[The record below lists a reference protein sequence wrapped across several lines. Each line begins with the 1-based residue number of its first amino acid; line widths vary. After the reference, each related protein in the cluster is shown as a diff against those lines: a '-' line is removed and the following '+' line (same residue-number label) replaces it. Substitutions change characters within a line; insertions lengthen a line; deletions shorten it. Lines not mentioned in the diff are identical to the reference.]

1 MGAHW
6 MVFRNCCNKFHF
18 HFRKFGPIQK
28 LRIPIVSLSTLAQV
42 RPDINRVDHKDWL
55 SPNEV
60 LKVFNGIRDPQLL
73 ISTFHKV
80 SLRKDYKPNEALYS
94 IIMERLAYAQMFDAI
109 EDILVRIKM
118 ERCTLSDEF
127 FRNLIKLFA
136 HVGNNPERAVRALY
150 EMPKFR
156 CWPTVATFNCVL
168 NMLVC
173 TKRYETMHEVYLRA
187 SRLGVK
193 LDACCFNILIK
204 ALCQLGKMDAAYSL
218 VDEMPKQ
225 GCKPNRKTYATL
237 MHYLCE
243 QGNVDEAFQ
252 LYERTDR
259 AGCHHDTITFNILIS
274 GLCKQKRVAEGMDL
288 LDKMKGKGCLPNSGS
303 YLAVIYGLLDMKK
316 SLDAKEYLYRMISEG
331 SAPSFKSFKLLIQG
345 LCTERLLDDAELV
358 LREMIRHGF
367 VPRMGTWRRLL
378 NRMFPRAGN
387 TYVHNDVVDELTQL
401 ECIGGIC
408 EK

>member
-6 MVFRNCCNKFHF
+6 MVFRKCCNKFHF
-18 HFRKFGPIQK
+18 HFCKFGPIQK
-28 LRIPIVSLSTLAQV
+28 LRIPIASLSTLAQV
-42 RPDINRVDHKDWL
+42 RPDINRVDHEDWL

-60 LKVFNGIRDPQLL
+60 LKVFDGIRDPQLL
-73 ISTFHKV
+73 ISTFHKA

-94 IIMERLAYAQMFDAI
+94 IIFERLAHAQMFDAI
-109 EDILVRIKM
+109 EDLLIRIKM
-118 ERCTLSDEF
+118 ERCMLSDEF
-127 FRNLIKLFA
+127 F
-136 HVGNNPERAVRALY
+136 H
-150 EMPKFR
+150 
-156 CWPTVATFNCVL
+156 
-168 NMLVC
+168 
-173 TKRYETMHEVYLRA
+173 
-187 SRLGVK
+187 
-193 LDACCFNILIK
+193 
-204 ALCQLGKMDAAYSL
+204 
-218 VDEMPKQ
+218 
-225 GCKPNRKTYATL
+225 
-237 MHYLCE
+237 
-243 QGNVDEAFQ
+243 EAFQ

-274 GLCKQKRVAEGMDL
+274 GLCKQKRVAEAMDL

-303 YLAVIYGLLDMKK
+303 YLAVIYGLLDIKK

-331 SAPSFKSFKLLIQG
+331 SAPSFRSFKLLIQG

-387 TYVHNDVVDELTQL
+387 TYVHNDVIDDLTQL